1 MDCPLNNISF
11 ITTYG
16 EEEPSIFLS
25 QEIPPV
31 QQIITTDES
40 IEAVIQT
47 SAQLNIYTE
56 VLNEENAAT
65 IQPVATT
72 AIPMNI
78 LLEDNKI
85 NTIAVDNYN
94 NEGIYNLIIEIEFE
108 LDEDLTNYLKN
119 YRIMNL
125 INFTVLNP
133 PEDLTKKYKLQKPKE
148 DPKKKGPPVEAA
160 NDKNFISTKAKVEKD
175 NEKLQFCLTFYI
187 PSSKV

>member
-1 MDCPLNNISF
+1 MDCPLNNLSF

-31 QQIITTDES
+31 QQITTTDES
-40 IEAVIQT
+40 IEAIIQT

-65 IQPVATT
+65 VQPVATT
-72 AIPMNI
+72 AIPMNMLI
-78 LLEDNKI
+78 KENKL
-85 NTIAVDNYN
+85 NTVTIENYN
-94 NEGIYNLIIEIEFE
+94 NEGVYNLNIEIEFE
-108 LDEDLTNYLKN
+108 LDEDLINYLKN

-148 DPKKKGPPVEAA
+148 DPKKKAPPVEAA

>member
-1 MDCPLNNISF
+1 MDCPLNNLSF

-31 QQIITTDES
+31 QQITTTDES

-56 VLNEENAAT
+56 VLNEENSAT
-65 IQPVATT
+65 VQPVATT
-72 AIPMNI
+72 AIPMNMLI
-78 LLEDNKI
+78 KENKL
-85 NTIAVDNYN
+85 NTVTIENYN
-94 NEGIYNLIIEIEFE
+94 NEGVYNLIIEIEFE
-108 LDEDLTNYLKN
+108 LDEDLINYLKN

-148 DPKKKGPPVEAA
+148 DPKKKAPPVEAA

>member
-1 MDCPLNNISF
+1 MDCPLNNLSF

-31 QQIITTDES
+31 QQITTTDES

-56 VLNEENAAT
+56 VLNEESAAT
-65 IQPVATT
+65 VQPVATT
-72 AIPMNI
+72 AIPMNMLI
-78 LLEDNKI
+78 KENKL
-85 NTIAVDNYN
+85 NTVTIENYN
-94 NEGIYNLIIEIEFE
+94 NEGVYNLIIEIEFE
-108 LDEDLTNYLKN
+108 LDEDLINYLKN

-148 DPKKKGPPVEAA
+148 DPKKKAPPVEAA

>member
-1 MDCPLNNISF
+1 MDCPLNNLSF

-31 QQIITTDES
+31 QQITTTDES

-65 IQPVATT
+65 VQPVATT
-72 AIPMNI
+72 AIPMNMLI
-78 LLEDNKI
+78 KENKL
-85 NTIAVDNYN
+85 NTVTIENYN
-94 NEGIYNLIIEIEFE
+94 NEGVYNLIIEIEFE
-108 LDEDLTNYLKN
+108 LDEDLINYLKN

-148 DPKKKGPPVEAA
+148 DPKKKAPPVEAA

>member
-1 MDCPLNNISF
+1 MDCPLNNLSF

-31 QQIITTDES
+31 QQITATDES

-56 VLNEENAAT
+56 VLNEENTAT
-65 IQPVATT
+65 VQPVATT
-72 AIPMNI
+72 AIPMNMLI
-78 LLEDNKI
+78 KENKL
-85 NTIAVDNYN
+85 NTVTIENYN
-94 NEGIYNLIIEIEFE
+94 NEGVYNLIIEIEFE
-108 LDEDLTNYLKN
+108 LDEDLINYLKN

-148 DPKKKGPPVEAA
+148 DPKKKAPPVEAA

>member
-1 MDCPLNNISF
+1 MDCPLNNLSF

-31 QQIITTDES
+31 QQITATDES

-56 VLNEENAAT
+56 VLNEENSAT
-65 IQPVATT
+65 VQPVATT
-72 AIPMNI
+72 AIPMNMLI
-78 LLEDNKI
+78 KENKL
-85 NTIAVDNYN
+85 NTVTIENYN
-94 NEGIYNLIIEIEFE
+94 NEGVYNLIIEIEFE
-108 LDEDLTNYLKN
+108 LDEDLINYLKN

-148 DPKKKGPPVEAA
+148 DPKKKAPPVEAA

>member
-1 MDCPLNNISF
+1 MDCPLNNLSF

-31 QQIITTDES
+31 QQITTTDES
-40 IEAVIQT
+40 IEAIIQT

-65 IQPVATT
+65 VQPVATT
-72 AIPMNI
+72 AIPMNMLI
-78 LLEDNKI
+78 KENKL
-85 NTIAVDNYN
+85 NTVTIENYN
-94 NEGIYNLIIEIEFE
+94 NEGVYNLIIEIEFE
-108 LDEDLTNYLKN
+108 LDEDLINYLKN

-148 DPKKKGPPVEAA
+148 DPKKKAPPVEAA

>member
-1 MDCPLNNISF
+1 MDCPLNNLSF

-31 QQIITTDES
+31 QQIAATDES

-56 VLNEENAAT
+56 VLNEESAAT
-65 IQPVATT
+65 VQPVATT
-72 AIPMNI
+72 AIPMNMLI
-78 LLEDNKI
+78 KENKL
-85 NTIAVDNYN
+85 NTVTIENYN
-94 NEGIYNLIIEIEFE
+94 NEGVYNLIIEIEFE
-108 LDEDLTNYLKN
+108 LDEDLINYLKN

-148 DPKKKGPPVEAA
+148 DPKKKAPPVEAA

>member
-1 MDCPLNNISF
+1 MDCPLNNLSF

-31 QQIITTDES
+31 QQITATDES

-65 IQPVATT
+65 VQPVATT
-72 AIPMNI
+72 AIPMNMLI
-78 LLEDNKI
+78 KENKL
-85 NTIAVDNYN
+85 NTVTIENYN
-94 NEGIYNLIIEIEFE
+94 NEGVYNLIIEIEFE
-108 LDEDLTNYLKN
+108 LDEDLINYLKN

-148 DPKKKGPPVEAA
+148 DPKKKAPPVEAA